1 MGRKLLVVWA
11 QFLLFRVW
19 DVEGVIGL
27 GILRGVVVRI
37 RVLWCWFLRFRG
49 LDGVGEGVFLRLG
62 RVVMLVVE
70 GVLVEFVWESHLPER
85 VWLIL

>member
-1 MGRKLLVVWA
+1 MWA

-19 DVEGVIGL
+19 DVEGLIGL

-49 LDGVGEGVFLRLG
+49 LDGVGEGVFLRRG
-62 RVVMLVVE
+62 RVVKLVVE
-70 GVLVEFVWESHLPER
+70 GVPGEFVWESHLPER
-85 VWLIL
+85 LWLFL